1 MWRSTTSRARTRSSA
16 SSDRPGGPVRALP
29 GLDRLE
35 LRIERLRVAFRFTYA
50 FHAREVRF
58 ERDAGEG
65 FVRIFP
71 ETFSFQAERHDPAEL
86 YLQLD
91 DLARKPRLLSPHARR
106 RDTEVLLARLLL
118 GIPRYLERVLD
129 RLEGEARLPSRAMD
143 QVYEEVAL
151 LAQILARFVADRGEE
166 EGPGLRAATMHLRK
180 LAFRALLAL
189 VQRRVDPAYLEAWI
203 AGQVDPVDPDD
214 DLSEAGF
221 FHTLESGDAAAVNR
235 SLVRLAQRAFHR
247 WLEDVCLVE
256 ENRAFEVEESPFA
269 AREEEVLQAIGVAG
283 RAGRI
288 ERAADLS
295 PFLRRRGDR
304 DCLRVLGKL
313 EGWFLRQYD
322 VDHAAAVIHHADR
335 IERGLPDDRLVL
347 SRHRTRN
354 YLAVLAVLLAPL
366 AGAAFA
372 YQRAPRVFD
381 AICAA
386 ELLLV
391 DGMALWFLLYR
402 FCWRR
407 NLTLFRASV
416 PRIAAGI
423 IVGYL
428 PIFFIDE
435 VWALAGRSVAIVAS
449 VSLLLAMATL
459 LYIYIEV
466 QRRLGNT
473 DVAFS
478 RARQIFVLGIL
489 QAFGIGLVITG
500 LLGPFMATRNWA
512 AAGETDVESL
522 RASLQPLL
530 GQLPE
535 IIGLGPLL
543 IFPAAVAFMTFLSF
557 FIGTFLQ
564 LMWEDIPITEPL

>member
-1 MWRSTTSRARTRSSA
+1 M
-16 SSDRPGGPVRALP
+16 
-29 GLDRLE
+29 
-35 LRIERLRVAFRFTYA
+35 AFRFTYA

-71 ETFSFQAERHDPAEL
+71 ETFSFQPDRHDPAEL

-91 DLARKPRLLSPHARR
+91 DLARKPRLLSPRARR
-106 RDTEVLLARLLL
+106 RDAEVLLARLLL
-118 GIPRYLERVLD
+118 GVPRYLERVLD
-129 RLEGEARLPSRAMD
+129 RLEAEGRLPRRAMD

-166 EGPGLRAATMHLRK
+166 EGPGIRVAAMHLRK
-180 LAFRALLAL
+180 LAFRALYAL
-189 VQRRVDPAYLEAWI
+189 VRRRVEPDYLEAWI
-203 AGQVDPVDPDD
+203 AGEVDPVDPAD

-221 FHTLESGDAAAVNR
+221 FHTLEGGDAAAVNR
-235 SLVRLAQRAFHR
+235 SLVRLSQRAFHR

-256 ENRAFEVEESPFA
+256 ENRAFEVEDSPFA
-269 AREEEVLQAIGVAG
+269 DRETEVRRAIAAAPGTARVEK
-283 RAGRI
+283 
-288 ERAADLS
+288 AAELS

-313 EGWFLRQYD
+313 ESWFLRQYD
-322 VDHAAAVIHHADR
+322 VHHAAAMIHHADR
-335 IERGLPDDRLVL
+335 IARGEPEAKGVL
-347 SRHRTRN
+347 SRHGTRT
-354 YLAVLAVLLAPL
+354 YLAVLAALVAPF

-372 YQRAPRVFD
+372 YERAPRVFD
-381 AICAA
+381 ALCSA
-386 ELLLV
+386 ELAAMGGLT
-391 DGMALWFLLYR
+391 LWFLVYR

-407 NLTLFRASV
+407 NLTVFRASV
-416 PRIAAGI
+416 PRIFAGI

-435 VWALAGRSVAIVAS
+435 VWALTARSVGIVVTVS
-449 VSLLLAMATL
+449 VLLGMATL
-459 LYIYIEV
+459 LYLYIEV
-466 QRRLGNT
+466 QRRLGDP

-478 RARQIFVLGIL
+478 RARQIFVLGVL
-489 QAFGIGLVITG
+489 QAFSIGLVLTG
-500 LLGPFMATRNWA
+500 LLGPFMAARNW
-512 AAGETDVESL
+512 GDGVVEIAELRGSL
-522 RASLQPLL
+522 PPLV

-535 IIGLGPLL
+535 VIGIAPLL
-543 IFPAAVAFMTFLSF
+543 VFPAAVAFMTFLSF